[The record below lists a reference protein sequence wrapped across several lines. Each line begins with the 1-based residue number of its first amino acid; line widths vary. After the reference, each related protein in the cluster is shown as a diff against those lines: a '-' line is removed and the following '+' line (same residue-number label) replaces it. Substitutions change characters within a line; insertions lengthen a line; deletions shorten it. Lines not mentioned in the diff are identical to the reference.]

1 MTDKLQACVTCCALG
16 PQHHLHLPAMS
27 WPGRDWREN
36 GLLRSRGRG
45 SWRCDRNA
53 GRGLSLA
60 WAGSLGRP
68 SEGALDSA
76 SSSPRGVAVP
86 RDSATVTLSRR
97 QLLPPRTPARAR
109 AITWGA
115 RTRQSPVTQGSP
127 LPEAAKATQ
136 SRTEPLPWSE
146 RSVKPSAVPTSS
158 NRHNGYA
165 AWLPRWGHPAVPLRD
180 PWPP

>member
-1 MTDKLQACVTCCALG
+1 
-16 PQHHLHLPAMS
+16 MS
-27 WPGRDWREN
+27 WPGKDWREN

-45 SWRCDRNA
+45 SWQCDRNA

-68 SEGALDSA
+68 LEGALDSA
-76 SSSPRGVAVP
+76 SSSPPGVVVP
-86 RDSATVTLSRR
+86 RDSATLTLSTASS
-97 QLLPPRTPARAR
+97 RTPARAR

-146 RSVKPSAVPTSS
+146 RSDKPSAVPTSS
-158 NRHNGYA
+158 KRHNSCA
-165 AWLPRWGHPAVPLRD
+165 AWQPRLGRPAAPLQD